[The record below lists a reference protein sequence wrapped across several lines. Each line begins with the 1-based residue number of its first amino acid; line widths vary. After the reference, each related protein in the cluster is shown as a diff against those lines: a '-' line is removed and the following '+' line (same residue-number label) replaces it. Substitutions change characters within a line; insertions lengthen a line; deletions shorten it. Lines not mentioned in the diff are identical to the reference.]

1 MQRTWTDRA
10 KKITFIIISVVLCA
24 FLILIDQLSK
34 IYFKNKFHND
44 GSTTVID
51 GFFYF
56 TYTVNTGSAFSFLA
70 GKKWAQIFFKILTPL
85 SLILFSYIFVQS
97 VKHGKKFMSISVV
110 LIISGAIGNFIDR
123 LLFNGVSDFISLQFG
138 DYFFPIFN
146 FADMCLTVGV
156 FMFVLFLLFI
166 DKNAVFRRNAKK

>member
-1 MQRTWTDRA
+1 MQRTRTDRN

-156 FMFVLFLLFI
+156 ILLIIDYLFGVTGTLWT
-166 DKNAVFRRNAKK
+166 KNS